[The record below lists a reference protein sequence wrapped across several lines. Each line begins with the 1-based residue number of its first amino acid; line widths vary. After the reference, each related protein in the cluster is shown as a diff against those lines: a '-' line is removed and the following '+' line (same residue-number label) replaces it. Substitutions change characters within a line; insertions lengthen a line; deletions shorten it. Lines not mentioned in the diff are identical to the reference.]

1 MMKKRDDSESLHL
14 LLSYWYGKI
23 KEKKMVWQGTWKDA
37 NTGKVLDLTE
47 FWAPGQV
54 WHSFDNSFSESCF
67 AIQSS
72 SPQPNGARVQN
83 CAGIFEDVNI

>member
-1 MMKKRDDSESLHL
+1 MKKRDDSESLHL

-23 KEKKMVWQGTWKDA
+23 KEKKMVWQGTWRDA

-54 WHSFDNSFSESCF
+54 LAFIWYFFFKKLFSYTVF
-67 AIQSS
+67 F
-72 SPQPNGARVQN
+72 SPAKRGEGAKL
-83 CAGIFEDVNI
+83 C

>member
-23 KEKKMVWQGTWKDA
+23 KEKKMVWQGTWRDA

-54 WHSFDNSFSESCF
+54 LAF
-67 AIQSS
+67 I
-72 SPQPNGARVQN
+72 
-83 CAGIFEDVNI
+83 